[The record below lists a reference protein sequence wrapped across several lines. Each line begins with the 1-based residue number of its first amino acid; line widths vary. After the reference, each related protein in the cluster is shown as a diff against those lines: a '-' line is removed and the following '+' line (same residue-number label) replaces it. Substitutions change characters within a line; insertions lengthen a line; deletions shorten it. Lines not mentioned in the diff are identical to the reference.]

1 MKVRKKR
8 TLLVFFMIKH
18 LNPFFFE
25 VILDSVRDFN
35 KNLIGKNIKLVKLRQ
50 MNKVITLF
58 PIYLNLFSAKKL
70 TPQKNQI
77 SRKITTRNL
86 LDLKKEERFSFESLN
101 KKSNNECKLLIVD
114 LYLNRYNK
122 ISTSQII
129 KSTEMILNLNNL

>member
-1 MKVRKKR
+1 
-8 TLLVFFMIKH
+8 MIKH

-86 LDLKKEERFSFESLN
+86 LDLKKEERFPFESLN

>member
-86 LDLKKEERFSFESLN
+86 LDLKKEERFPFESLN